1 MEKREPAYTVGGNVN
16 WNIHC
21 GEHYGTKLKIELPFE
36 HAQWCLT
43 TRLLCPWDSP
53 GKITGV
59 GCHSLLQGIFPTQG
73 SSLHFLCLL
82 QAGGFFTT
90 ESLGKPQ
97 TTIWRSNST
106 TGSIPWENHNT
117 KRYIHTY
124 TSMFIALLFTIAR
137 TWKQPSCP
145 STDEWIKKMW
155 YMYTMEYYWAIKRNK
170 PGSFVEMWMDLET
183 VIQGEISQ
191 KKKTNIMC

>member
-1 MEKREPAYTVGGNVN
+1 MVRRTIIKKLQRINAGEGVEKREPAYTVGGNVN

-106 TGSIPWENHNT
+106 TGSMRFFPDN
-117 KRYIHTY
+117 
-124 TSMFIALLFTIAR
+124 AR
-137 TWKQPSCP
+137 GCQCP
-145 STDEWIKKMW
+145 FV
-155 YMYTMEYYWAIKRNK
+155 MYFH
-170 PGSFVEMWMDLET
+170 P
-183 VIQGEISQ
+183 QGCLRRDRKSVV
-191 KKKTNIMC
+191 